1 VNLFLSSL
9 LRTFKT
15 YGTSFG
21 VALAVGGYLSMFIAI
36 SDVHA
41 QSQNQTQS
49 NRAKVVVQSG
59 AKQPGIKAPRTQSQS
74 LTPKKSSLVDTSKEG
89 GLAPDV
95 NSSLDFRVQRG
106 CIKTD
111 SLDGNLPAQLG
122 INDPVFFEFFQN
134 PDVHPIGLWW
144 ILNPRGSP
152 AVPVS
157 QFSGSGAIPIG
168 RLV

>member
-111 SLDGNLPAQLG
+111 SLDGNLPARLG
-122 INDPVFFEFFQN
+122 INDPVFF
-134 PDVHPIGLWW
+134 
-144 ILNPRGSP
+144 
-152 AVPVS
+152 
-157 QFSGSGAIPIG
+157 
-168 RLV
+168 